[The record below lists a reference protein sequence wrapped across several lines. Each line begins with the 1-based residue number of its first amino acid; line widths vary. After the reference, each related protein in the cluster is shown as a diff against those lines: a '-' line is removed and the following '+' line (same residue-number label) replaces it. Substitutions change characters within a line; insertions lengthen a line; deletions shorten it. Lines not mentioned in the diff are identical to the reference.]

1 MAGFPEAKLT
11 DEAKAFAV
19 CALACFDPPSVVAAA
34 IRTEFGITITPQTA
48 EAYDPTKRAGRRLA
62 DKWIALFET
71 TRKEFLENTAAIP
84 IANRAVRL
92 RRLDRMCVGAEGR
105 GNYPLASQI
114 IEQAA
119 KECGDVFTNKNRD
132 TGSNEVVV
140 RIIGGLPSGDGS

>member
-19 CALACFDPPSVVAAA
+19 TALACFDPPSVVAAA

-62 DKWIALFET
+62 DKWVALFET
-71 TRKEFLENTAAIP
+71 TRKTFLENTAAIP

-92 RRLDRMCVGAEGR
+92 RRLDRMSLRAEDK
-105 GNYPLASQI
+105 GNIPLAVQI
-114 IEQAA
+114 IVEAA
-119 KECGDVFTNKNRD
+119 KECGDVHINRNRPPD
-132 TGSNEVVV
+132 SADNVLK
-140 RIIGGLPSGDGS
+140 IYGGLPD